1 MVTDLPKP
9 RSRPTR
15 RAFLSGA
22 STLALAGPA
31 IASLPSGRRRGR
43 EGRPNVL
50 FITADQHRFD
60 VAGFAGDAHAHTP
73 NLDRLAGE
81 GTRITDVYCQSP
93 LCVPARQT
101 LVTGRYAHDH
111 GSFANWFAFAPGE
124 WTVARALAAAGYDT
138 AFFGK
143 THADTAGFRT
153 VVDRNEMV
161 RAFRADH
168 VDAVA
173 PGKIHRRGPQ
183 ARKSFKLHQMNP
195 GTLSPGDESVSVFHM
210 DEAVVRRTAAFLAR
224 RDREAPFFIWASLL
238 APHPPFY
245 PPEEWLARFRDARL
259 PFHAP
264 LSAEAAA
271 RLPARERERR
281 AELGLGAV
289 TSAEMLGITRSYY
302 AAVAWADHNVG
313 RLLSALEEAGCA
325 EDTLVVY
332 TSDHGEMLGEHGLMF
347 KQSFYEGAVRVP
359 CLVRYPGV
367 VTDGG
372 VLDGVVQHVDL
383 VATLLDFAGLEA
395 EGSGDLPGVSWT
407 GAMSGGSTPEVGRAL
422 SELAPRSQL
431 PDEVGATVELA
442 GARLQQMLRVGRHKY
457 VRYGADD
464 ELLFDLV
471 EDPGETRDLAGDP
484 KHASTLARLRSELAA
499 LTPETVTVRGPSESH
514 GR

>member
-1 MVTDLPKP
+1 MD
-9 RSRPTR
+9 
-15 RAFLSGA
+15 
-22 STLALAGPA
+22 
-31 IASLPSGRRRGR
+31 
-43 EGRPNVL
+43 RPNVL

-60 VAGFAGDAHAHTP
+60 VAGFAGNAHAHTP

-111 GSFANWFAFAPGE
+111 GSFANWLAFAPEE

-168 VDAVA
+168 ADAVV

-195 GTLSPGDESVSVFHM
+195 GTLPPGDDSVSVFHM
-210 DEAVVRRTAAFLAR
+210 DEAVVGRTAAFLAR

-264 LSAEAAA
+264 LSEEAAA
-271 RLPARERERR
+271 RLPARERQHR
-281 AELGLGAV
+281 AELGFEAV
-289 TSAEMLGITRSYY
+289 TPEAMLGITRSYY

-359 CLVRYPGV
+359 CLVRYPGA
-367 VTDGG
+367 VTEGDVLGG
-372 VLDGVVQHVDL
+372 VLQRVDL
-383 VATLLDFAGLEA
+383 VATLLDFTGLEA
-395 EGSGDLPGVSWT
+395 EDGGDLPGVSFA
-407 GAMSGGSTPEVGRAL
+407 GAMSAGSTPGAGRAL

-431 PDEVGATVELA
+431 PDEVGATGELE
-442 GARLQQMLRVGRHKY
+442 GARLQQMVRVGRHKY
-457 VRYGADD
+457 MRYGADD
-464 ELLFDLV
+464 ERLFDLA
-471 EDPGETRDLAGDP
+471 EDPGETRNLAGDP

-499 LTPETVTVRGPSESH
+499 LTPKTVTVRGPDAPR